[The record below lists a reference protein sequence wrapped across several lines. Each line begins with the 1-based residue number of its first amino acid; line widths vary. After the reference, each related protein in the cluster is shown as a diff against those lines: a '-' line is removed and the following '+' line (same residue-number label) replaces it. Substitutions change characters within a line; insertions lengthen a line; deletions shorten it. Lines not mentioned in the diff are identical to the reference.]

1 MERVLVTGGA
11 GYVGSALVPAL
22 LKAGYR
28 VRVLD
33 LYIFGPRALQP
44 VAGHPNLEQIK
55 GDIRER
61 DLLKVALRDCRAVI
75 HLAAISND
83 PSFELNPLLGRTI
96 NFDAFEPLVKIAR
109 ASGVRRFIY
118 ASTSSVYGL
127 SDRTEVTEEHPLVPL
142 TDYNKYKGLC
152 EPILLREQ
160 APDFTTI
167 VVRPATVCGYAPRQR
182 LDLTVNILTAHAHEL
197 RRITVLGGAQ
207 MRPNIHI
214 RDLVELY
221 LLLLRLPAARVA
233 GQIYNAGWQNHTV
246 AELARTV
253 SEVVSARVPGRGA
266 IEIVTAPSDDR
277 RSYHISSNKLARE
290 LDFVPSATV
299 ADAVNDLVA
308 AFAAGKLP
316 NALHDQRYYNVATML
331 QAGLR

>member
-1 MERVLVTGGA
+1 MDRVLVTGGA

-22 LKAGYR
+22 LEAGYR

-33 LYIFGPRALQP
+33 LYLFGPQALEA
-44 VAGHPNLEQIK
+44 VAGHPHLEQIK
-55 GDIRER
+55 GDIRNRE
-61 DLLKVALRDCRAVI
+61 LLKATLRNCQAVI

-96 NFDAFEPLVKIAR
+96 NYDAFEPLVAIAR

-127 SDRTEVTEEHPLVPL
+127 SDQPEVTEEHPLVPL

-160 APDFTTI
+160 AAEFTTV

-182 LDLTVNILTAHAHEL
+182 LDLTVNILTAHAHQL
-197 RRITVLGGAQ
+197 KRITVLGGAQ

-214 RDLVELY
+214 QDLVDLY
-221 LLLLRLPAARVA
+221 LLLLRLPAARIA
-233 GQIYNAGWQNHTV
+233 GQIYNAGWQNRTV

-253 SEVVSARVPGRGA
+253 SQVVSARVPDKGA
-266 IEIVTAPSDDR
+266 IEIVTAPTDDR
-277 RSYHISSNKLARE
+277 RSYHISSGKLARE
-290 LDFVPSATV
+290 LDFTPRRTV
-299 ADAVNDLVA
+299 ADAVSDLVA
-308 AFAAGKLP
+308 ALQADKLP
-316 NALHDQRYYNVATML
+316 NALHDDRYYNLATML
-331 QAGLR
+331 HAGLR